1 MQTPK
6 GHDWLPLPSGLQ
18 RRSHHSF
25 TKELLSRF
33 DRLYQPEVISID
45 QCSIH
50 SITDSIPSEPK
61 VKVAS
66 RRHRSAGDLLRK
78 SSVYLKNRLYDDPWK
93 KNKRKSRLDLCP
105 KPSVIQYPPKPL
117 VYSPIQPLPPDDPK
131 PNTLHRLSMPLLKL
145 TQYDTLYHT
154 RSDPDLPIHKPKSIM
169 HTVTKQWHKLV
180 LKLKR
185 A

>member
-6 GHDWLPLPSGLQ
+6 GHDWLPLPSGLH

-33 DRLYQPEVISID
+33 DRLYQQEVISID

-50 SITDSIPSEPK
+50 SITDSIPSVIEPK
-61 VKVAS
+61 VKIAS

-78 SSVYLKNRLYDDPWK
+78 SSWK
-93 KNKRKSRLDLCP
+93 KNRRKSRLDLCP

-117 VYSPIQPLPPDDPK
+117 VYSPIQPLPQDHYK

-145 TQYDTLYHT
+145 TQYDTLYPT
-154 RSDPDLPIHKPKSIM
+154 KSDPDLLIHKPKSIM

-185 A
+185 SSS